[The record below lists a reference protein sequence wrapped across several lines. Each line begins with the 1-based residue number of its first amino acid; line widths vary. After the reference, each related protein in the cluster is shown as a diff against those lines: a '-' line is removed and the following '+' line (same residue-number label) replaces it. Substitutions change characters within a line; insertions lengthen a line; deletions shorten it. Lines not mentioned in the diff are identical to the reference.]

1 MIFIEV
7 RISRNQYELVN
18 VDHIVS
24 IAANNPH
31 NKDKAILTMLVG
43 DLIHTDH
50 TYKELC
56 DKLNESCEYGLIIK
70 MDEN

>member
-24 IAANNPH
+24 IAASNPR
-31 NKDKAILTMLVG
+31 NKDKGILTMLAG
-43 DLIHTDH
+43 DVIHTDH